1 MVKILSE
8 DELKEIISTNQE
20 HKEALEKVLSLIK
33 SGYKIVARKSI
44 TAKGTFVK
52 VYTYDRYLY
61 RYICSDVYEI
71 K

>member
-1 MVKILSE
+1 MIKTLNE
-8 DELKEIISTNQE
+8 EELKEIISTNE
-20 HKEALEKVLSLIK
+20 VYREALEKVLSLIQ
-33 SGYKIVARKSI
+33 SGCKLFAKKVI

-61 RYICSDVYEI
+61 RYICSEVYEI

>member
-1 MVKILSE
+1 MVKSLNE
-8 DELKEIISTNQE
+8 NELKEIISTQSEN
-20 HKEALEKVLSLIK
+20 KEALEKVLSLIQ
-33 SGYKIVARKSI
+33 SGYKIVAKKSI

-52 VYTYDRYLY
+52 VYTYDRILY